1 MTDELRTLLRQKIVD
16 SLAMPAP
23 ALTRRDVWLPS
34 VPAKKATAVI
44 GMRRAGKTSLLWQLL
59 AQRLAA
65 GAAREDLLYF
75 SFEDERLAGMGVAD
89 LDLMVQEYFKLHP
102 QARQR
107 RRVTFFLDEIQLVP
121 GWELFARRLLDT
133 ENVEVFLSGSSAR
146 LLSREVATSM
156 RGRAMEAVVQPFSF
170 RECLRHAGAE
180 PAQPVERLTNAQRS
194 TLEQRLRHY
203 LRAGG
208 FPEAQGQDDRSRE
221 ILLGGYV
228 DVLLLRD
235 VIERHA
241 VSHPLALRWMVR
253 QLLGNAAGAFSVNK
267 FHADLKSQNIAVGKE
282 TLYAYLTH
290 LEDAFLLRSV
300 GIATDSEQR
309 RRVNPR
315 KAYPVDMGLVA
326 LFDRSGKAN
335 TGHALETAV
344 ALELGRRGAEIAYVR
359 TADDFEVD
367 FLARFPG
374 GRSQLIQVC
383 AQLDDPLTLA
393 RELRALAQ
401 ARAEHPQ
408 AELLLI
414 VLDAPI
420 APQLPEGVTLM
431 AALDWLLMQ

>member
-1 MTDELRTLLRQKIVD
+1 MTDELRSLMRQKIVD

-34 VPAKKATAVI
+34 VPANKATAVI
-44 GMRRAGKTSLLWQLL
+44 GMRRAGKTSLLWQML

-75 SFEDERLAGMGVAD
+75 SFEDERLAGMGVTD

-180 PAQPVERLTNAQRS
+180 PAQAVERLTKAQRS

-221 ILLGGYV
+221 VLLGGYV

-408 AELLLI
+408 AEPLLI